1 MIAMRYSGTVF
12 LSLVMMGACAENG
25 DVDEIDAGAD
35 VSDTATA
42 VGMQEMPGM
51 GGMQSQSMM
60 EDMAS
65 HMEAMRGATGDSI
78 KAMLPMHRQ
87 MTANMLSQ
95 MDSEMRSMNMSDDT
109 SWTAAADSVRNDMAR
124 MAEMDAEELRTFMPA
139 HQERMRRLMDMHRT
153 MMRGHGM

>member
-1 MIAMRYSGTVF
+1 MIARYSGMVF
-12 LSLVMMGACAENG
+12 LSLVMMGACAESG

-42 VGMQEMPGM
+42 VGLQEMPGM

-65 HMEAMRGATGDSI
+65 HMEVMRGATGDSI
-78 KAMLPMHRQ
+78 RAMVPMHRQ

-109 SWTAAADSVRNDMAR
+109 AWTAAADSVRNDMVR

-153 MMRGHGM
+153 MMREHGI